1 MRALR
6 SKKKGRSLKASTD
19 SEWND
24 NTSSGSDAESNGED
38 DKLFVEPA
46 VLPSDAHSGLFEYFI
61 PFVYRVLDQ
70 FVPGIFA
77 KEATFNFIRLVV
89 VGRLG
94 V

>member
-1 MRALR
+1 
-6 SKKKGRSLKASTD
+6 
-19 SEWND
+19 
-24 NTSSGSDAESNGED
+24 
-38 DKLFVEPA
+38 VEPA